1 MITAILYVLTVVGMW
16 KVFEKLGE
24 AGWKSIIPI
33 YNIIV
38 MLQLV
43 KWDLWKIL
51 LFLIP
56 IVGQIFSFLLFRD
69 LAARFGKGVG
79 FAIGM
84 LFLPLIFFPILG
96 FGGVPVQEES
106 VEVI

>member
-1 MITAILYVLTVVGMW
+1 MITAILYVLTIVGMW

-24 AGWKSIIPI
+24 DGWKSIIPI

-38 MLQLV
+38 MMQLV
-43 KWDLWKIL
+43 KWDLWKIF

-56 IVGQIFSFLLFRD
+56 IVNIVFAFLLYKD

-79 FAIGM
+79 FTIGM

-96 FGGVPVQEES
+96 FSGVPVAEEV
-106 VEVI
+106 VE